1 MTTEQTQAK
10 QGINITE
17 KALEHIR
24 GTMQKEGIDPI
35 AGRAAPGRAGRRM
48 LRAFLQHSL

>member
-1 MTTEQTQAK
+1 MTTEQTAAT

-24 GTMQKEGIDPI
+24 AAMQKEGIVDRG
-35 AGRAAPGRAGRRM
+35 GRTAPGRAGRRV
-48 LRAFLQHSL
+48 LRAFL